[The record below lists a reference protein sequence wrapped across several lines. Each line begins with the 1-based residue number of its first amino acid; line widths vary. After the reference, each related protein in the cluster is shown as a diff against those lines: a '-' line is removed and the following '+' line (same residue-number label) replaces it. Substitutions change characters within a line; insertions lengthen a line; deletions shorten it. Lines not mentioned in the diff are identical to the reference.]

1 MKKRE
6 HRALQQ
12 PPQIEVRDSASG
24 GLPTIVGYAAIFNA
38 ETDIGGFFRERIKP
52 GAFARAIA
60 EQQDVRALFNH
71 DANFLIGRLGA
82 GTLRMA
88 EDEHGLRVEID
99 PPDTQTGR
107 EVVELIRRGDIYGM
121 SFGFMATQESW
132 DSMEDGV
139 ALRILEDVDL
149 FDVSPVTFPAYEK
162 TEVSVR
168 SAAEAV
174 LQERHRRVN
183 AAHRLMRMRL
193 RLAEIA

>member
-6 HRALQQ
+6 HRAIQQ
-12 PPQIEVRDSASG
+12 PPQIEMRDSASG
-24 GLPTIVGYAAIFNA
+24 GLPTIVGYAAVFNV
-38 ETDIGGFFRERIKP
+38 ETDIGGFFRERIRP

-71 DANFLIGRLGA
+71 DANLLLGRLGA

-88 EDEHGLRVEID
+88 EDEQGLRVEID

>member
-6 HRALQQ
+6 HRTLQR
-12 PPQIEVRDSASG
+12 PPQIEMRDSASG
-24 GLPTIVGYAAIFNA
+24 GLPTIVGYAAVFNA
-38 ETDIGGFFRERIKP
+38 ETNIGGFFERIKP

-71 DANFLIGRLGA
+71 DPNFLLGRLGA

-88 EDEHGLRVEID
+88 EDEQGLRVEID

-121 SFGFMATQESW
+121 SFGFMAMKESW
-132 DSMEDGV
+132 DSTEDGV

-149 FDVSPVTFPAYEK
+149 FDVSPVTFPAYEQ
-162 TEVSVR
+162 TEVAVR